1 LSFKPLNKRN
11 TAWGGGQGGNDNI
24 HVVQQHIL
32 EDKFTMHFFLT
43 ATYLVVPAHFP
54 RVVMELKKTKSN

>member
-1 LSFKPLNKRN
+1 MGRG
-11 TAWGGGQGGNDNI
+11 AGGNDNI